1 MELTI
6 LHFNDLHGRLDQC
19 PPLFTLIQ
27 RIRAEAEAAGRTV
40 LVLDGG
46 DSSDRARWDSDITPD
61 DLTDDIAAACPEIN
75 LIVGGHSHRKLE
87 TPLQVGETL
96 IVQAGDY
103 GRWLGQL
110 DLTVEAGRV
119 VAHTTS
125 YLEEW
130 RRSCFALFCLS
141 CRFLYRDIVTS
152 WTFVTSFQ
160 KGLNY
165 NALLPYYVR
174 RLDCHSLIQEYL
186 L

>member
-61 DLTDDIAAACPEIN
+61 DLTDDIAATACPEIN

-110 DLTVEAGRV
+110 DMTVEAGHV
-119 VAHTTS
+119 VAHTYILS
-125 YLEEW
+125 
-130 RRSCFALFCLS
+130 RRAAH
-141 CRFLYRDIVTS
+141 V
-152 WTFVTSFQ
+152 
-160 KGLNY
+160 
-165 NALLPYYVR
+165 LLCTV
-174 RLDCHSLIQEYL
+174 L
-186 L
+186 LTLQVLVP